1 MENWRL
7 HSGLCKLDMYVNY
20 PGRDVEQK
28 IEFLE
33 FGREVWTKGI
43 NMGVICKQMVFKA
56 MRLVEIT
63 KEKVQLER
71 KKNKGGAFVSWRPS
85 EENILRGENDEW
97 CQMRQ
102 AYKEEG
108 D

>member
-43 NMGVICKQMVFKA
+43 NMGVICK
-56 MRLVEIT
+56 
-63 KEKVQLER
+63 
-71 KKNKGGAFVSWRPS
+71 
-85 EENILRGENDEW
+85 
-97 CQMRQ
+97 
-102 AYKEEG
+102 
-108 D
+108 